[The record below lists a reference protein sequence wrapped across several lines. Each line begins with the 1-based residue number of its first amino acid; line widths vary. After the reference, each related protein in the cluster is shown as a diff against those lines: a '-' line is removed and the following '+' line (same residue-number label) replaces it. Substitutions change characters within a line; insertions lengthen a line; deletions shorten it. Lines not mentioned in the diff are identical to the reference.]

1 MRSDEAKQIVL
12 ALDGLAAH
20 IETIRGLVVSSID
33 AEPVIPVIT
42 KNGCQHVNIKELK
55 THGADTTMCE
65 DCGFMGVLDDPNFS
79 E

>member
-1 MRSDEAKQIVL
+1 MTSDEAKQIVL

-20 IETIRGLVVSSID
+20 IETIRGLVIRSVEV
-33 AEPVIPVIT
+33 EPVTPVIT
-42 KNGCQHVNIKELK
+42 KSGCQHVNIKDIK